1 MLRTRVQQI
10 LDVTGGDRRVG
21 VGAAIVVSAVF
32 GAFAAWWTP
41 RGPLTTTA
49 ALSTMLVGLI
59 VGGAA
64 GLAMRSRWA
73 MLVAPLSFVVV
84 FELLRIGATGPTV
97 DRPLAF
103 TTYGIMALVV
113 GRGVHGLLVLLPMV
127 LGASFGAAAARRR
140 TVDPDALGATRPTVG
155 VFTRRSLAALGTV
168 VVVLLAAGIARPAST
183 SAIVGE
189 DGRRVEGSVAELT
202 SVRIGGHDLGLMIR
216 GHSVENPV
224 ILFLAGGPGGSEVGA
239 MRRHLP
245 MLEEDFVVVTFD
257 QRGTGRSHHQLEPVS
272 TLTLDNA
279 VSDVLAVTE
288 HLRQRFGV
296 DQVVIVG
303 QSWGT
308 LLGMLAIDE
317 APELYS
323 AFVGIGQMVS
333 PTETDQIIYD
343 DTLAWARA
351 QGRDGLVEQL
361 ESIGRPPYDDILDYE
376 PALSYEKDVYPYD
389 FGVNSEGRG
398 GFSENLFVGEYTLLE
413 QLHAL
418 GGFLDVFSVLYPQ
431 LVDLDL
437 REQLTRVEVPVFV
450 MMGRFEAGGRAE
462 PAEEWFAM
470 LDAPHKEWIEF
481 DTSGHRPLFEQPERF
496 HEAMVER
503 VLPLVSSP
511 RT

>member
-1 MLRTRVQQI
+1 MSTTPALRV
-10 LDVTGGDRRVG
+10 LEVTGGDRRVG
-21 VGAAIVVSAVF
+21 VGAAAGVAALF
-32 GAFAAWWTP
+32 GLVAAWWTP

-49 ALSTMLVGLI
+49 AVLTMLGGLV

-64 GLAMRSRWA
+64 GFVMRSRWA
-73 MLVAPLSFVVV
+73 MLLAPLGFVVV
-84 FELLRIGATGPTV
+84 FELLRVGATGATV

-103 TTYGIMALVV
+103 STYAIIALVV

-127 LGASFGAAAARRR
+127 VGASYGSMVARRLAPAGDQLEARTAAGVIAGR
-140 TVDPDALGATRPTVG
+140 TVL
-155 VFTRRSLAALGTV
+155 ALGTV
-168 VVVLLAAGIARPAST
+168 AVLLIAAGIARPART
-183 SAIVGE
+183 AAIVDAE
-189 DGRRVEGSVAELT
+189 GRRVEGSIAELT

-216 GHSVENPV
+216 GHGVENPV

-257 QRGTGRSHHQLEPVS
+257 QRGTGRSHHQLEPLS

-279 VSDVLAVTE
+279 VSDVIEVTE
-288 HLRQRFGV
+288 HLRQRFDV
-296 DQVVIVG
+296 DQVMIVG

-308 LLGMLAIDE
+308 LLGVLAIDE

-333 PTETDQIIYD
+333 PTETDQVIYD

-376 PALSYEKDVYPYD
+376 PALAYEKDVYPYD
-389 FGVNSEGRG
+389 FSVNSEGRG

-431 LVDLDL
+431 VVDIDL
-437 REQLTRVEVPVFV
+437 REQVTSVDVPVFV
-450 MMGRFEAGGRAE
+450 MMGRHEARGRTE
-462 PAEEWFAM
+462 PAEEWFAR

-481 DTSGHRPLFEQPERF
+481 DTSGHRPLFEQPAAF
-496 HEAMVER
+496 HRAMVDR
-503 VLPLVSSP
+503 VLAVIG
-511 RT
+511 

>member
-32 GAFAAWWTP
+32 GAVAAWWTP

-257 QRGTGRSHHQLEPVS
+257 QRGTGRSHEQLEPTS

-279 VSDVLAVTE
+279 VADVVAITD
-288 HLRQRFGV
+288 HLRDRFDV
-296 DQVVIVG
+296 DRVVLVG

-308 LLGMLAIDE
+308 LLGALAVDE
-317 APELYS
+317 APDRFS

-333 PTETDQIIYD
+333 PTETDRIFYD
-343 DTLAWARA
+343 DTLAWARDE
-351 QGRDGLVEQL
+351 GRNGLVAEL
-361 ESIGRPPYDDILDYE
+361 EENGPPPYDDIIAYE
-376 PALSYEKDVYPYD
+376 AALSYEHDVYPYD
-389 FGVNSEGRG
+389 RSANSEGIA

-413 QLHAL
+413 QMHAL
-418 GGFLDVFSVLYPQ
+418 GAFLDVFSILYPQ
-431 LVDLDL
+431 LSDVDLRD
-437 REQLTRVEVPVFV
+437 EVIHMDVPVFQ
-450 MMGRFEAGGRAE
+450 MMGRYEARGRSE
-462 PAEEWFAM
+462 PAAEWFEL

-481 DTSGHRPLFEQPERF
+481 DTSGHRPLFEQPEAF
-496 HEAMVER
+496 HQAMVDH
-503 VLPLVSSP
+503 VLPLV
-511 RT
+511 R